1 MIHVHHLGDL
11 RAQGQ
16 AWRST
21 YEFLQPGVL
30 CVLGFTAT
38 GLIPGISAAG
48 ATPSDRQF
56 TALADGEFLCH
67 GPRACPLYPLPP
79 LTVGA
84 SPALISRA
92 VIAGLG
98 LPLYVFDAGLPRHSL
113 QGLIDLGGQPAQ
125 CLTSGQALP
134 LDGVW
139 HLWQQGLKWGEAL
152 SQQHPWLVV
161 GECVVGGTTTAFALC
176 EALGISGRDRMGSS
190 HRHCNHQQK
199 WPIVQQGLEQVRARN
214 PGLLHPLEWVAAIGD
229 PMQVVVAGILLAASA
244 RSGVLLAGG
253 SQLVVVYQLAK
264 AIAQMESLDWN
275 PDAVVLG
282 TTRWLV
288 ADSTAG
294 ILSLAEEIH
303 LPLITTQ
310 LNLSSSKF
318 AALRAYEQGYVK
330 EGVAAGGCAI
340 AASVYGQWTNPTL
353 VDHID
358 QIASQQW
365 ATTKAKG

>member
-1 MIHVHHLGDL
+1 MIHGHHL
-11 RAQGQ
+11 RAQGE
-16 AWRST
+16 AWCST
-21 YEFLQPGVL
+21 HQFLQPGIL

-67 GPRACPLYPLPP
+67 GPRAHPLYPLPP

-92 VIAGLG
+92 VIAGLE

-139 HLWQQGLKWGEAL
+139 HLWQQGLKWGETL
-152 SQQHPWLVV
+152 SDQHPWLVI
-161 GECVVGGTTTAFALC
+161 GECVVGGTTTALALC
-176 EALGISGRDRMGSS
+176 EGLGISGRDRIGSS
-190 HRHCNHQQK
+190 HRQCNHQQK
-199 WPIVQQGLEQVRARN
+199 WHIVQKGLEQVRAKN
-214 PGLLHPLEWVAAIGD
+214 PGYLHPLECVAAIGD
-229 PMQVVVAGILLAASA
+229 PMQVVIAGMVVAASQ

-253 SQLVVVYQLAK
+253 SQLLVVYQLAK
-264 AIAQMESLDWN
+264 AIAQVETIPWQS
-275 PDAVVLG
+275 DAVVLG

-288 ADSTAG
+288 ADTTAA
-294 ILSLAEEIH
+294 ILSLAQEID

-318 AALRAYEQGYVK
+318 AALRAYEKGYVK
-330 EGVAAGGCAI
+330 EGVGAGGCAI
-340 AASVYGQWTNPTL
+340 AASLYGQWTNPTL

-358 QIASQQW
+358 QIASQQR
-365 ATTKAKG
+365 AQTKVNG